1 MEIPGFLAGLDENP
15 LGSYNTSMK
24 GNRRNFLPLAGIF
37 LSVWVYA
44 QEATSSPSLESLFTP
59 FVSRLEGEIKNN
71 LLRLSWRDSPDVKGP
86 LYIYVSDAPL
96 REDVDLSF
104 MDRPVEVPYGAE
116 SYIYEIDAPGTYYYF
131 VVASDEAGRRYELLI
146 PFSNTISIIIE
157 YSDEGLAVSAGV
169 PGQGEIPP
177 GISGL
182 RAFAEGDRI
191 IITFGASD
199 LSKNQVLYRGVK
211 PFDTISDFAGA
222 VIVQS
227 GIGSPFT
234 DYPVPGIPYY
244 SAVIPEEELVMGAM
258 GIYPGENTT
267 IEPVE
272 AGGAGIGLSASLMRA
287 FPLPAISLAAAIPGL
302 DTGGGVP
309 RPDALTTEAAGLLG
323 NINRPVERPVPMTP
337 RAFGRDLDEQS
348 GGGEDYSLRSIMKD
362 SFAKRDW
369 ERCRDEL
376 QRFLSLPRSAGAE
389 ARARFYLG
397 ECYYFLNMPRESL
410 FEFLSARDEY
420 PEESAEW
427 INAVLAALTAD

>member
-1 MEIPGFLAGLDENP
+1 
-15 LGSYNTSMK
+15 MK
-24 GNRRNFLPLAGIF
+24 GHRRNLLPVAGIF

-44 QEATSSPSLESLFTP
+44 QEAPSSSSPDSLFTP

-71 LLRLSWRDSPDVKGP
+71 LFRLSWRDSPDVKGP
-86 LYIYVSDAPL
+86 LYIYVSAT
-96 REDVDLSF
+96 SF
-104 MDRPVEVPYGAE
+104 GEGFDFSLIGRPVEVPYGAE
-116 SYIYEIDAPGTYYYF
+116 SYIYEIDVPGTYYYF
-131 VVASDEAGRRYELLI
+131 VAASDEAGRRYDFPI
-146 PFSNTISIIIE
+146 PFNNTISITIE
-157 YSDEGLAVSAGV
+157 QSDGGLAVSAAV
-169 PGQGEIPP
+169 PGQSKMPP

-182 RAFAEGDRI
+182 NAFAEGDRI
-191 IITFGASD
+191 IVIFDAPD
-199 LSKNQVLYRGVK
+199 LLKNFVLYRGVK
-211 PFDTISDFAGA
+211 PFDTISDLAGA

-227 GIGSPFT
+227 GVVSPFT

-244 SAVIPEEELVMGAM
+244 YAVIPEEELARGAV

-267 IEPVE
+267 TEPAE

-287 FPLPAISLAAAIPGL
+287 FPLPAISLAAAVPGL
-302 DTGGGVP
+302 DAGGGVP
-309 RPDALTTEAAGLLG
+309 QPDALSAEAAGLLG
-323 NINRPVERPVPMTP
+323 DITRLPERQVPMTP
-337 RAFGRDLDEQS
+337 RAFSEDLDEQR

-369 ERCRDEL
+369 ERCRGEL
-376 QRFLSLPRSAGAE
+376 RRFLSLPRSAGAE

-427 INAVLAALTAD
+427 IDALLAVLTAD